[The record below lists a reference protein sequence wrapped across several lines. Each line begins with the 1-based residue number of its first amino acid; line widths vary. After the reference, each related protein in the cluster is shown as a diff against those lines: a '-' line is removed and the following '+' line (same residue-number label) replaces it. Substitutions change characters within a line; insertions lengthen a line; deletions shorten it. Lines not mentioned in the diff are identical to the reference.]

1 MANSA
6 PAYQIACRFDYLY
19 LADIILYIRFINY
32 GICFAGYIHEPD
44 VNSTEEQIMLNVL
57 CILLLSSALILSLW
71 AFWMAVRELM
81 SE

>member
-1 MANSA
+1 
-6 PAYQIACRFDYLY
+6 
-19 LADIILYIRFINY
+19 
-32 GICFAGYIHEPD
+32 
-44 VNSTEEQIMLNVL
+44 MLKLL